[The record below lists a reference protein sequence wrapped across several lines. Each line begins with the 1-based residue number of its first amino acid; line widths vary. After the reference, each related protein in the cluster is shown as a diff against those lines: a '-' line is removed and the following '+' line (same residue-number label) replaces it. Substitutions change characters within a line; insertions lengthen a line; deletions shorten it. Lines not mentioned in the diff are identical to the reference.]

1 MELASIVTGVVIVGV
16 TILFVL
22 GYLMDRSV
30 D

>member
-1 MELASIVTGVVIVGV
+1 MELASIVTGVVVVGV
-16 TILFVL
+16 AIVYVL

>member
-16 TILFVL
+16 AVIFVL